1 MKPLYLNKNLEKN
14 EQYQLFNE
22 ETKKLII
29 DLKEKGYC
37 ILNLSIDENV
47 LNKIIEDCKNEYQ
60 NLNSTRVPNAFYF
73 SENVKHLAL
82 HEQIIKFLR
91 NAYGREPIPFQT
103 LNFNKGTQQ
112 LTHSDSIHFN
122 SYPYGFMCGAWVAL
136 EEIDENN
143 GPLHYYPGSQKLP
156 FLGMDEFAIHG
167 SEVTSTYEHYNVY
180 EDGIKNLIETLSLKK
195 ESVKMYKGQ
204 CLIWSANLL
213 HGGDPILDK
222 NRSRHSQVTHY
233 FFEDC
238 LYYTPLTSS
247 PFKAEYHIRRPINI
261 FNGKPI
267 SKKEQKK
274 FALNAG
280 IKISKLKKK
289 RWGLF

>member
-1 MKPLYLNKNLEKN
+1 M
-14 EQYQLFNE
+14 
-22 ETKKLII
+22 
-29 DLKEKGYC
+29 
-37 ILNLSIDENV
+37 
-47 LNKIIEDCKNEYQ
+47 
-60 NLNSTRVPNAFYF
+60 
-73 SENVKHLAL
+73 
-82 HEQIIKFLR
+82 
-91 NAYGREPIPFQT
+91 
-103 LNFNKGTQQ
+103 
-112 LTHSDSIHFN
+112 
-122 SYPYGFMCGAWVAL
+122 
-136 EEIDENN
+136 
-143 GPLHYYPGSQKLP
+143 
-156 FLGMDEFAIHG
+156 
-167 SEVTSTYEHYNVY
+167 
-180 EDGIKNLIETLSLKK
+180 
-195 ESVKMYKGQ
+195 
-204 CLIWSANLL
+204 